1 MAVRA
6 ILVERTNVITDNK
19 ENQNRLAAI
28 REFVQ
33 TIAIPAEEEVVAKNR
48 IPETIVDVMR
58 GNGYFGWSIPKEY
71 GGSGLSTE
79 ELALANIEI
88 SQAATAFRARA
99 GTNTGIGSEGL
110 IQDGT
115 REQKDRWLP
124 KLASGEV
131 TGCLALTEPEA
142 GSDATALQTRAQ
154 LKLEEGGKKFVI
166 DGTKRYITNAPIA
179 DLFTVFARTNPDDLS
194 YKGIT
199 AFLIPKDRPG
209 ISAGPE
215 HRKMG
220 QAGSPVSEVYLH
232 NVVATQDDVLGG
244 ELGKGFSTAMK
255 ALNKQ
260 RINLAALCIGPAIRM
275 LDEALAHV
283 KKREQFGKPIAE
295 FQLVQAM
302 LAESKVEIEA
312 AKALVL
318 ETARARDR
326 GEDITTQASICKYYA
341 SEMCGRVADRV
352 VQIFGGAGYCADIG
366 GPIEMLYRDVRLF
379 RLYEGTSQIHLLN
392 IAKRILK

>member
-1 MAVRA
+1 MISDSAINEKRLNEIRSFVR
-6 ILVERTNVITDNK
+6 E
-19 ENQNRLAAI
+19 
-28 REFVQ
+28 
-33 TIAIPAEEEVVAKNR
+33 IAIPAEVEVVEKNR
-48 IPETIVDVMR
+48 IPESIVDVMR
-58 GNGYFGWSIPKEY
+58 KSGFFGWSIPREY

-99 GTNTGIGSEGL
+99 GTNTGIGSEG
-110 IQDGT
+110 IVQDGT
-115 REQKDRWLP
+115 KDQKEKWLP
-124 KLASGEV
+124 RLASGEI
-131 TGCLALTEPEA
+131 TGCLALTEPDA
-142 GSDATALQTRAQ
+142 GSDATALKTTA
-154 LKLEEGGKKFVI
+154 LKTGKSNDQFLI
-166 DGTKRYITNAPIA
+166 NGTKRYITNAPIA
-179 DLFTVFARTNPDDLS
+179 DLFTVFARTNPTDLS
-194 YKGIT
+194 YKGIS
-199 AFLIPKDRPG
+199 AFLISKDVPG

-215 HRKMG
+215 HKKMG
-220 QAGSPVSEVYLH
+220 QSGSPVSEVFLRD
-232 NVVATQDDVLGG
+232 VLASGDDVLGG
-244 ELGKGFSTAMK
+244 EWGVGFGTAMK

-275 LDEALAHV
+275 LDEAIVHV
-283 KKREQFGKPIAE
+283 KKRQQFGKPIAE

-302 LAESKVEIEA
+302 LAECKVEIEA
-312 AKALVL
+312 AKSLVI

-326 GEDITTQASICKYYA
+326 GEDVTTQASICKYYA

-379 RLYEGTSQIHLLN
+379 RLYEGTSQIHLIN

>member
-1 MAVRA
+1 VIGNLEENNHRMSEIRSFVR
-6 ILVERTNVITDNK
+6 E
-19 ENQNRLAAI
+19 
-28 REFVQ
+28 
-33 TIAIPAEEEVVAKNR
+33 IAIPAEAEVVEKNQ
-48 IPETIVDVMR
+48 IPEAIVEVMR
-58 GNGYFGWSIPKEY
+58 KRGFFGWSIPREY

-88 SQAATAFRARA
+88 SQAATTFRARA

-110 IQDGT
+110 VQDGT
-115 REQKDRWLP
+115 KAQKEKWLP
-124 KLASGEV
+124 RLASGEI
-131 TGCLALTEPEA
+131 TGCLALSEPDA
-142 GSDATALQTRAQ
+142 GSDATALKTIALQVKDSPGQ
-154 LKLEEGGKKFVI
+154 FLI
-166 DGTKRYITNAPIA
+166 NGTKRYITNAPIA
-179 DLFTVFARTNPDDLS
+179 DLFTVFARTNPSDLS
-194 YKGIT
+194 HKGIS
-199 AFLIPKDRPG
+199 AFLISKDIPG

-215 HRKMG
+215 HKKMG
-220 QAGSPVSEVYLH
+220 QAGSPVSEVFLKD
-232 NVVATQDDVLGG
+232 VLATSDDVIGG
-244 ELGKGFSTAMK
+244 ELGMGFATAMK

-275 LDEALAHV
+275 LEEALVHV
-283 KKREQFGKPIAE
+283 KKRQQFGRPIAE

-302 LAESKVEIEA
+302 LAECKVEIEA
-312 AKALVL
+312 AKSLVL

-326 GEDITTQASICKYYA
+326 GEDVTTQASICKYYA

>member
-1 MAVRA
+1 MIRNLEENNQRISEIRAFVR
-6 ILVERTNVITDNK
+6 E
-19 ENQNRLAAI
+19 
-28 REFVQ
+28 
-33 TIAIPAEEEVVAKNR
+33 IAIPAEAEVVEKNQ
-48 IPETIVDVMR
+48 IPEAIVEVMR
-58 GNGYFGWSIPKEY
+58 KRGFFGWSIPTEY

-88 SQAATAFRARA
+88 SQAATTFRARA

-110 IQDGT
+110 VQDGT
-115 REQKDRWLP
+115 KAQKEKWLP
-124 KLASGEV
+124 RLASGEI
-131 TGCLALTEPEA
+131 TGCLALSEPDA
-142 GSDATALQTRAQ
+142 GSDATALKALALQV
-154 LKLEEGGKKFVI
+154 GGSPGQFLI
-166 DGTKRYITNAPIA
+166 NGTKRYITNAPIA
-179 DLFTVFARTNPDDLS
+179 DLFTVFARTNPSDLS
-194 YKGIT
+194 HKGIS
-199 AFLIPKDRPG
+199 AFLISRDVPG

-215 HRKMG
+215 HKKMG
-220 QAGSPVSEVYLH
+220 QAGSPVSEVFLKD
-232 NVVATQDDVLGG
+232 VLASSDDVIGG
-244 ELGKGFSTAMK
+244 ELGMGFATAMK

-275 LDEALAHV
+275 LDEALVYV
-283 KKREQFGKPIAE
+283 KKRQQFGRPIAE

-302 LAESKVEIEA
+302 LAECKVEIEA
-312 AKALVL
+312 AKSLVI

-326 GEDITTQASICKYYA
+326 GEDVTTQASICKYYA

>member
-1 MAVRA
+1 MISNSEGNEKRLSEIRSFVR
-6 ILVERTNVITDNK
+6 VV
-19 ENQNRLAAI
+19 
-28 REFVQ
+28 
-33 TIAIPAEEEVVAKNR
+33 AIPAEVEVVEKNC
-48 IPETIVDVMR
+48 IPESIVDVMR
-58 GNGYFGWSIPKEY
+58 KSGFFGWSIPKEY
-71 GGSGLSTE
+71 GGAGLSTE

-99 GTNTGIGSEGL
+99 GTNTGIGSEG
-110 IQDGT
+110 IVQDGT
-115 REQKDRWLP
+115 KAQKEKWLP
-124 KLASGEV
+124 RLASGEI
-131 TGCLALTEPEA
+131 TACLALSEPDA
-142 GSDATALQTRAQ
+142 GSDATALKTTAI
-154 LKLEEGGKKFVI
+154 KLDKSPEQFLI
-166 DGTKRYITNAPIA
+166 NGTKRYITNAPIA
-179 DLFTVFARTNPDDLS
+179 DLFTVFARTNPSDLS
-194 YKGIT
+194 HKGIS
-199 AFLIPKDRPG
+199 AFLITKDVPG

-215 HRKMG
+215 HKKMG
-220 QAGSPVSEVYLH
+220 QSGSPVSEVFLKD
-232 NVVATQDDVLGG
+232 VLASRDDVIGG
-244 ELGKGFSTAMK
+244 ELGVGFGTAMK

-260 RINLAALCIGPAIRM
+260 RINLAALCIGPAIRL
-275 LDEALAHV
+275 LDEALVHV
-283 KKREQFGKPIAE
+283 KKRQQFGKPIAE

-302 LAESKVEIEA
+302 LAECKVEIEA
-312 AKALVL
+312 AKSLVL